1 MRSAHQNLSSFCIL
15 SPFLFASK
23 RLGRLPWLQPQSGF
37 GPFALAKTTD
47 GILAR
52 NSQLNLFLLVETS
65 PLISLLQDF
74 CGLYKLPQVQACNP
88 FNYFTSQHIPKDL
101 IIISQKIWWLPVFM
115 KLILSPELRAQTTSD
130 KNIYLHFNNAEPLS
144 IHSMVNTSV
153 KISKWLYMHVI

>member
-1 MRSAHQNLSSFCIL
+1 MKRADTCAKHTEVCSPESVIFVCIL

-23 RLGRLPWLQPQSGF
+23 RLGRLQPQSGL

-74 CGLYKLPQVQACNP
+74 YGLDKLPQVQACNS

-101 IIISQKIWWLPVFM
+101 IIMVMI
-115 KLILSPELRAQTTSD
+115 
-130 KNIYLHFNNAEPLS
+130 NS
-144 IHSMVNTSV
+144 IHEACSLTRVTCTDNQ
-153 KISKWLYMHVI
+153 